1 MSITLNPKISKKHTQ
16 SPITQIRIISQE
28 TQILLTQSG
37 ILYILSNSSLTPFT
51 TLQDNDKITT
61 FDIIPSAKQNF
72 LLLLLGTEQGT
83 LYLINNSGNIQ
94 KTIKE
99 AHKGSII
106 KIKFSKDYQTI
117 TTSGEDNSVKL
128 WSKSGML
135 RSEIF
140 KSDSPIYSF
149 EWSSDSQNIVLSG
162 SRVVT
167 IKSIKPGNK
176 DVVCKICDFGVALLT
191 KWSRLEDIFFV
202 ASEDCRVSVFDCFG
216 RGVSKSEAFEYP
228 FSSGDWILGTD
239 KFILFSI
246 KEIVVFNR
254 NAKVRSRVLMGEV
267 GMTMALS
274 ENSNK
279 FYIGLANGNLQ
290 TGYVN
295 IFEEITYK
303 NVNID
308 FQQRN
313 QLVFSDIH
321 SDYME
326 KVNLGNKEV
335 LGVETFN
342 DMIMILV
349 QNQCFVYK
357 IDNFVTPVVFE
368 IKDEPLLFSKLTSNY
383 ILLAYQTQPS
393 YICIYDF
400 FGKLI
405 NTIKFSSQT
414 LNKKLLELSYESL
427 FVIDPA
433 NSKLIKILD
442 PLNGKVS
449 FKFTHQNEILEIQS
463 NNINQ
468 ANQRKIL
475 IFDSN
480 KDLYI
485 YFVIKNIVKKIAS
498 MVYSFKWHEKLDIF
512 VYTSDQKLVTVYN
525 PNSFI
530 LDQELYY
537 QCLEKKSVLKNN
549 FISYFNNTQIYLKNY
564 QNSKTVFSINPL
576 AVKLIE
582 HFNNIKIPLESRISK
597 AVKLAR
603 FLKNKLVW
611 AILCVFCLE
620 NRDMTSAEIC
630 LGSLENLEKVQ
641 FVYKINNL
649 DDEILS
655 QAYLFQMLNK
665 EKEAENLLLKE
676 NKILNVLKMNV
687 RNFNFLRALEIAEK
701 SGENLYVEYV
711 VLHRKRY
718 LGEIG
723 IKEELLEEFKNLRCN
738 KTLEE
743 LKNLLKN

>member
-1 MSITLNPKISKKHTQ
+1 MSITLNKNLTKQYTD
-16 SPITQIRIISQE
+16 SPIVQIRIINSE
-28 TQILLTQSG
+28 NLLFLTQDG
-37 ILYILSNSSLTPFT
+37 KLFTLYQNNLNLFYSL
-51 TLQDNDKITT
+51 QEDYITT
-61 FDIIPSAKQNF
+61 FDIIPSIKQNF
-72 LLLLLGTEQGT
+72 TLLVLGTEEGNI
-83 LYLINNSGNIQ
+83 YLINNSGNIQ
-94 KTIKE
+94 KLIKE
-99 AHKGSII
+99 AHKASII

-162 SRVVT
+162 SKIVT

-176 DVVCKICDFGVALLT
+176 DIICKICDFGVALLT
-191 KWSRLEDIFFV
+191 KWSKLEDIFFV
-202 ASEDCRVSVFDCFG
+202 CTEDCRFSIFDNFG
-216 RGVSKSEAFEYP
+216 RMVSKSEAFEYP
-228 FSSGDWILGTD
+228 FVSGDWILGSNN
-239 KFILFSI
+239 FILFSI
-246 KEIVVFNR
+246 KEIIVGNKNGKIRNR
-254 NAKVRSRVLMGEV
+254 ILMDKV

-274 ENSNK
+274 QNSNI
-279 FYIGLANGNLQ
+279 FYIGLSNGKLQ
-290 TGYVN
+290 SGFVN
-295 IFEEITYK
+295 IFEKITYK
-303 NVNID
+303 NININ
-308 FQQRN
+308 FQERN
-313 QLVFSDIH
+313 KLVFSDIH
-321 SDYME
+321 SDYVE
-326 KVNLGNKEV
+326 KVNLGEKEV

-342 DMIMILV
+342 DNIMILV

-357 IDNFVTPVVFE
+357 LDNFVTPVVFE

-433 NSKLIKILD
+433 NSKLVKILD
-442 PLNGKVS
+442 PFNGKVLS
-449 FKFTHQNEILEIQS
+449 KFTHQNEILEIQS
-463 NNINQ
+463 NNLNE

-485 YFVIKNIVKKIAS
+485 YFVFKNIVKKIAS

-512 VYTSDQKLVTVYN
+512 VYTSDQKLVTIYN

-537 QCLEKKSVLKNN
+537 QCIEKKSVLKHN
-549 FISYFNNTQIYLKNY
+549 FITYFNNTQIYLKNY
-564 QNSKTVFSINPL
+564 QNSKSVFSINPL

-582 HFNNIKIPLESRISK
+582 HFYNKKIPLETRISK
-597 AVKLAR
+597 AVRLAR

-649 DDEILS
+649 EDEILS

-676 NKILNVLKMNV
+676 NKILHVLKMNV
-687 RNFNFLRALEIAEK
+687 RNFNFVRALEIAHK
-701 SGENLYVEYV
+701 SGEKLYIDYV

-718 LGEIG
+718 LEEIG
-723 IKEELLEEFKNLRCN
+723 IKEESLEDFKGLRSK

-743 LKNLLKN
+743 LKTLLKN